1 MKRYL
6 LILTVTAA
14 LLLTACAPA
23 TTNPVGSVPT
33 TTASQPTTT
42 ASAPTT
48 TAPQATTTVPVPT
61 TTESVPTTTAP
72 PPTTEP
78 INAELEYFN
87 ELFRGGQERNP
98 YAYVFGIEFAS
109 PKELKLWSFFDGGF
123 PGEHEITDTEWEELS
138 KLLAD
143 PVNVAGDFNRL
154 PKDKMEAE
162 LQAVFGISLE
172 DMSDSAFSGLFYLE
186 SSDCY
191 CFYQG
196 GMTSYRKIGSFLDVK
211 HNDDGTISLSYI
223 SNASDTDT
231 FVITLKPNGDSYQI
245 LSNVKLG

>member
-23 TTNPVGSVPT
+23 ATNSSGSGPTTTAPKPT
-33 TTASQPTTT
+33 TTASVPTTADPPPTTT
-42 ASAPTT
+42 IDP
-48 TAPQATTTVPVPT
+48 PPTTTVPP
-61 TTESVPTTTAP
+61 A
-72 PPTTEP
+72 TTEP

-87 ELFRGGQERNP
+87 ELFRRGQERNP
-98 YAYVFGIEFAS
+98 YAYVFGLEFAS
-109 PKELKLWSFFDGGF
+109 PKELKLWSFYCGGF
-123 PGEHEITDTEWEELS
+123 AGEHEITDEEWEELS

-172 DMSDSAFSGLFYLE
+172 DMSDCAFSGLFYLE

-191 CFYQG
+191 CFYQSG
-196 GMTSYRKIGSFLDVK
+196 VHSYRKIGSFLDVK

-223 SNASDTDT
+223 SNASDADT

>member
-6 LILTVTAA
+6 LILIVVMV
-14 LLLTACAPA
+14 LLLTACIP
-23 TTNPVGSVPT
+23 TVTNPTDSAPT
-33 TTASQPTTT
+33 TTASQPTST
-42 ASAPTT
+42 A
-48 TAPQATTTVPVPT
+48 
-61 TTESVPTTTAP
+61 SVPTTTVTTPTTTTP

-78 INAELEYFN
+78 INTELEYFN
-87 ELFRGGQERNP
+87 ELFRRGQERNP

-109 PKELKLWSFFDGGF
+109 PKELKLWSFYCGGF
-123 PGEHEITDTEWEELS
+123 AGEHEITDEEWEELS

-143 PVNVAGDFNRL
+143 PENVAGDFNRL

-191 CFYQG
+191 CFYQSG
-196 GMTSYRKIGSFLDVK
+196 VHSYGKIGSFLDVK

-223 SNASDTDT
+223 SNASDADT

-245 LSNVKLG
+245 LSNVKRG